1 MFEQAAYRHKNSSS
15 KPFPNSERSRVLYRC
30 ARDRGRRGQFWS
42 MLAGGSRCL
51 LDLKSIE
58 ANCEVRT
65 CYDAGRRTVPI
76 AQIGGSEGRAGD
88 FDRDFNPLKDYIR
101 ERWLG
106 IAAAR
111 ECGKALPPVSLVQV
125 GDIYFVKD
133 GHHRISVAR
142 ALGQKAIE
150 AKVVVWQVEGSLPW
164 ETSTCA
170 PGCEPVGQPKGVERA
185 FSKLRRE
192 GARVQDRVLLSAR
205 GLMAA
210 VRMALGSPAAARPG
224 VDRV

>member
-1 MFEQAAYRHKNSSS
+1 MLEQAAYTHKNSVSN
-15 KPFPNSERSRVLYRC
+15 PFPNSERSRVLYRC
-30 ARDRGRRGQFWS
+30 ARDRGRRRQLWS
-42 MLAGGSRCL
+42 RLSGGSRRL

-58 ANCEVRT
+58 ANCDART
-65 CYDAGRRTVPI
+65 CCDAGRRTVPI

-88 FDRDFNPLKDYIR
+88 FDRDFNPLQDYTR

-111 ECGKALPPVSLVQV
+111 ERGQALPPVSLAQV

-150 AKVVVWQVEGSLPW
+150 AKVVVWQG
-164 ETSTCA
+164 A
-170 PGCEPVGQPKGVERA
+170 PLATDE
-185 FSKLRRE
+185 S
-192 GARVQDRVLLSAR
+192 
-205 GLMAA
+205 
-210 VRMALGSPAAARPG
+210 
-224 VDRV
+224 

>member
-1 MFEQAAYRHKNSSS
+1 VNYEERNFNFGDEVMKNNFPLYGHVALNTVTASNPS
-15 KPFPNSERSRVLYRC
+15 KGEELMNP
-30 ARDRGRRGQFWS
+30 
-42 MLAGGSRCL
+42 
-51 LDLKSIE
+51 
-58 ANCEVRT
+58 
-65 CYDAGRRTVPI
+65 TVPI

-88 FDRDFNPLKDYIR
+88 FDRDFNPLQDYTR

-111 ECGKALPPVSLVQV
+111 ERGKALPLVSLAQV

-150 AKVVVWQVEGSLPW
+150 AKVVEWQVEGSLPW

-210 VRMALGSPAAARPG
+210 VRMALGSPAAARAG